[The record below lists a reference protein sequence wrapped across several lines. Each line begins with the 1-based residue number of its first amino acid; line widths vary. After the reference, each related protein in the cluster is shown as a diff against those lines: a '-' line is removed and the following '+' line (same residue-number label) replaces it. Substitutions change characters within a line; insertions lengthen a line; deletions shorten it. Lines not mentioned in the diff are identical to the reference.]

1 VSPEAAFG
9 DQLRRSRN
17 EKGWT
22 QDELGERLGCT
33 GGHISG
39 LETAVKS
46 PSRKLAIKV
55 DEVLGTGMTFQI
67 LWQAIKNQAFL
78 EGFPEY
84 AGEEARAKALRLFHH
99 RRIPGLIQ
107 TVEYAEAIE
116 AANVRRGTITPDQAE
131 ARVRLLLNR
140 QRLLDKSPRP
150 TFHAILDEACLRRP
164 VGGPEVM
171 ARQLGYLEELFER
184 PKTTIQVAPA
194 SLAETN
200 PLNHPLTLL
209 TLPGR
214 VMLCYTEGLL
224 RSSLERDTDIVSGW
238 AENYDLLQVEALPR
252 AASLAMIRKLRE
264 EFEDA

>member
-1 VSPEAAFG
+1 
-9 DQLRRSRN
+9 
-17 EKGWT
+17 
-22 QDELGERLGCT
+22 
-33 GGHISG
+33 
-39 LETAVKS
+39 VKS

-55 DEVLGTGMTFQI
+55 DEVFGTGMTFQI

-84 AGEEARAKALRLFHH
+84 AGEEARARTLRLFHH
-99 RRIPGLIQ
+99 RLIPGLIQ
-107 TVEYAEAIE
+107 TAEYAEAIE
-116 AANVRRGTITPDQAE
+116 AANVRRGTITPEQAE

-140 QRLLDKSPRP
+140 QRVLSNSPRP
-150 TFHAILDEACLRRP
+150 TFHTILDEACLRRL

-171 ARQLGYLEELFER
+171 ARQLHYLEELFDR

-194 SLAETN
+194 ALGEAN

-214 VMLCYTEGLL
+214 VMLGYTEGLQ
-224 RSSLERDTDIVSGW
+224 RSFLERDTDIVSGW
-238 AENYDLLQVEALPR
+238 GENYDLLQVEALPR

-264 EFEDA
+264 DLEHA